1 VRPGESLA
9 RDRSRGQVGGSRR
22 GKRPPPGRA
31 RAGDRG
37 LVVELAIE
45 PVVENRR
52 AAFRGPAGSHGP
64 VGERSTP
71 DQAGGKTQAR
81 PKGGPFRHREGVGE
95 PAAAKSRPWAPSSI
109 LAHEARL
116 LKARRWTACLTGS
129 RARAQGVSGLPPS
142 RGQTAGIGPE
152 ADEQRISVR
161 VRSAQIAVVPPTPV
175 ERVSSTL
182 CCPSRSAW

>member
-95 PAAAKSRPWAPSSI
+95 PAAAKSPQQGSKDRGESI
-109 LAHEARL
+109 
-116 LKARRWTACLTGS
+116 G
-129 RARAQGVSGLPPS
+129 G
-142 RGQTAGIGPE
+142 GQA
-152 ADEQRISVR
+152 
-161 VRSAQIAVVPPTPV
+161 V
-175 ERVSSTL
+175 ERQGGG
-182 CCPSRSAW
+182 RRA